1 MRALP
6 PLPRLPTPT
15 RSQLAQMYDD
25 EAGKEAKGNR
35 CVDFVGPLRR
45 GTLNAFSDEKC
56 SAAMAAGLADVA
68 TKRISLREPGTWTLA
83 STKSMALETPAEFEE
98 QGQVCVAAGSHYDH
112 DNRNESSTDDTGP
125 SCH

>member
-1 MRALP
+1 
-6 PLPRLPTPT
+6 
-15 RSQLAQMYDD
+15 MYW
-25 EAGKEAKGNR
+25 ASAKGNR
-35 CVDFVGPLRR
+35 SCVDFVGPLRR
-45 GTLNAFSDEKC
+45 GTLNAFSEAVVCNEKSRC

-83 STKSMALETPAEFEE
+83 STKCKCMALETPAEFEE

-112 DNRNESSTDDTGP
+112 DYRHESSTDDTGP

>member
-1 MRALP
+1 
-6 PLPRLPTPT
+6 
-15 RSQLAQMYDD
+15 MYDD
-25 EAGKEAKGNR
+25 EAGKEAKMYWASAKGNR
-35 CVDFVGPLRR
+35 SCVDFVGPLRR
-45 GTLNAFSDEKC
+45 GTLNAFSEEKC